1 MPYYWSCC
9 SWGKR
14 NSRLVLLHL
23 LTSSSVQNCL
33 FSKCLLVLV
42 DIVLYVVLIFVQST
56 SKGGQFIVSE
66 DTGEYIG

>member
-1 MPYYWSCC
+1 MLHQLLLNALWHQTNLCLTI
-9 SWGKR
+9 G
-14 NSRLVLLHL
+14 LVVHGEREIP
-23 LTSSSVQNCL
+23 
-33 FSKCLLVLV
+33 